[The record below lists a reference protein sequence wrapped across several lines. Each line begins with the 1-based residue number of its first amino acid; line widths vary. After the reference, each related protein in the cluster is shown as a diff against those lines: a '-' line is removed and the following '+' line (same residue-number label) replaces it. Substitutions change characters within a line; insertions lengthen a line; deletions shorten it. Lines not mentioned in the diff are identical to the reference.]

1 MPPCTAA
8 AEVRSHAAT
17 VTVRVRIAAA
27 EACPASAAPPQASTS
42 VSPALMKVT
51 PTSGPIAT
59 SNTHHARD
67 ATSSR
72 YSFVN
77 SQRKEETTE
86 GAELANNNSFSPISA
101 FFAVPSLRER
111 KEHLF
116 QILRRAAA
124 CGGHRSEL
132 VERAFAAD
140 A

>member
-1 MPPCTAA
+1 
-8 AEVRSHAAT
+8 
-17 VTVRVRIAAA
+17 
-27 EACPASAAPPQASTS
+27 
-42 VSPALMKVT
+42 MKVT

-72 YSFVN
+72 YSFAT
-77 SQRKEETTE
+77 SHDKEET
-86 GAELANNNSFSPISA
+86 AEHAETAETNVFSAI
-101 FFAVPSLRER
+101 FALSPVFSGSGER

-124 CGGHRSEL
+124 CGGERSEL

-140 A
+140 AAAAQQHEAIAHPRRVV